1 MNYRAQLSKANTVH
15 LVQHNHLNLDIPTSF
30 VACEGDLSPKSSKQQ
45 IRLRTISKVF
55 SVRNIFMYLDMN
67 EI

>member
-15 LVQHNHLNLDIPTSF
+15 LEQINHLNPDIPTSF

-55 SVRNIFMYLDMN
+55 SVRNIFVYLDMN